1 MLMVDVGCVCVGF
14 ILCISVVQGQQK
26 TVCAL
31 KGSSVEL
38 NCSDKKPTTSMK
50 WYTVNRTGPVTEI
63 TAERNDKYKISEEN
77 NFNLTI
83 NELREGDDKFY
94 CCSQKTDEP
103 QTCRTNG
110 TKLQVTD
117 LQVRVFPT
125 AKYQTVTLMCRTSCP
140 LKSYSWFRNG
150 KFLYID
156 PSPWYQE
163 LVSSDQTVKYSCGI
177 KGYRDLRSP
186 EVSVDSVTSTC
197 FKVTYAKGTMCSHQ
211 KKSEDDSCSIT
222 YPREVKV
229 QKTPSASG
237 HVNLTCNSSCPLT
250 DPQTVFIWYKNGK
263 QENKPQAK
271 HPSSS
276 PDIFSCAVK
285 DHENLISAEVCV
297 EDKNCSTVNYVNRRI
312 CALQSSSINISS
324 QYSHPDN
331 KFKFW
336 YKIKRGEKQ
345 EAEKL
350 TEAERRVE
358 FSDNKNHHNLIIKQ
372 LKKNDSAE
380 YIFRVQTNDEEE
392 IRFDYPGVT
401 LVVTDLV
408 VKFNPS
414 LVVTE
419 GDRVTLTCRTICP
432 LTHNTNY
439 IWSLNGRPLTLP
451 ENQNKHLV
459 LHPVSSQHAGN
470 YSCSV
475 KTNQNKKSTEKTL
488 TVQRISRSAPVAAG
502 VAAVLLVIILLTVF
516 CWIRSKRT
524 SRQSPGAEQSENMEE
539 LNPVP
544 EDEQDQDPVDLHYST
559 VYFSENHNDPP
570 YSNIQHHQLQEQQH
584 TPYAVVHLRSN

>member
-110 TKLQVTD
+110 TKLQVT
-117 LQVRVFPT
+117 
-125 AKYQTVTLMCRTSCP
+125 
-140 LKSYSWFRNG
+140 
-150 KFLYID
+150 
-156 PSPWYQE
+156 
-163 LVSSDQTVKYSCGI
+163 
-177 KGYRDLRSP
+177 
-186 EVSVDSVTSTC
+186 DSVTSTC